1 VELRASVAPS
11 EDPQKVLAAMRHVMG
26 DCDYSVD
33 EAEGSIR
40 LSSSSQRCLQKLHD
54 QLRDRHVRDAA
65 RRLMLRLL
73 EGDTLSLMLNRQAA
87 AAGVLALCTTA
98 TESPL
103 GPLRLEIESDAP
115 LKLIDWLTAY

>member
-1 VELRASVAPS
+1 MR
-11 EDPQKVLAAMRHVMG
+11 QVLG
-26 DCDYSVD
+26 DCDYAVE
-33 EAEGSIR
+33 EAESALR
-40 LSSSSQRCLQKLHD
+40 LRSTSQKCLQKLHD

-73 EGDTLSLMLNRQAA
+73 EGDTLNLMLNRQAA

-103 GPLRLEIESDAP
+103 GPIRLEIVSDSP
-115 LKLIDWLTAY
+115 QKLIDWLTAY

>member
-1 VELRASVAPS
+1 MR
-11 EDPQKVLAAMRHVMG
+11 QVLG
-26 DCDYSVD
+26 DCDYTVEEGETSV
-33 EAEGSIR
+33 I
-40 LSSSSQRCLQKLHD
+40 LSSSSTRCLQKLHD

-87 AAGVLALCTTA
+87 TAGVLALCTTA

-103 GPLRLEIESDAP
+103 GPLRLEIQSDAP
-115 LKLIDWLTAY
+115 QKLVDWLTAY

>member
-1 VELRASVAPS
+1 
-11 EDPQKVLAAMRHVMG
+11 MREVMG
-26 DCDYSVD
+26 DCDYTVD
-33 EAEGSIR
+33 ESENSIR
-40 LSSSSQRCLQKLHD
+40 LRSSSPLCLRKLHD

-87 AAGVLALCTTA
+87 AAGVLALCTAA

-103 GPLRLEIESDAP
+103 GPLRLEIERDAP
-115 LKLIDWLTAY
+115 QKLIDWLTAY

>member
-1 VELRASVAPS
+1 MRE
-11 EDPQKVLAAMRHVMG
+11 VLG
-26 DCDYSVD
+26 DCDYAVD
-33 EAEGSIR
+33 VGEYSIR
-40 LSSSSQRCLQKLHD
+40 LSSNSTRCLQKLHD

-73 EGDTLSLMLNRQAA
+73 EGSTLSLMLNRQAA

-115 LKLIDWLTAY
+115 QKLIDWLTAY

>member
-1 VELRASVAPS
+1 
-11 EDPQKVLAAMRHVMG
+11 MRQVMG

-33 EAEGSIR
+33 EHEGSIR
-40 LSSSSQRCLQKLHD
+40 LSSTSQRCLQKLHD

-87 AAGVLALCTTA
+87 AAGVLTLCTTA

-103 GPLRLEIESDAP
+103 GPLRLEIQSDAP
-115 LKLIDWLTAY
+115 QKLIDWLTAY